1 MTFKELQVIIERANR
16 EAEKAHKD
24 HMFYKKKLN
33 NIREKAFELNR
44 DTGFYGIC
52 DMDFDNFEKCMGEYT
67 YSDQMVIAYHLLQH
81 ARLLDNMIFDEEGED
96 GACN

>member
-1 MTFKELQVIIERANR
+1 MTFKELQTIIERADK

-24 HMFYKKKLN
+24 KMFYKKKLN

-52 DMDFDNFEKCMGEYT
+52 DMSFDSFEKCMGEYT

-81 ARLLDNMIFDEEGED
+81 ARILDNMIFDEEGEE
-96 GACN
+96 